1 MSFQLFGLSMPLA
14 PWVFVACWFGA
25 QQIAAWTAPREARAG
40 AAGAL
45 SVAGIVG
52 IAIARAAYVI
62 ANLDLY
68 LEAPV
73 SMLDVRDGGWMPWA
87 GVAAGMAWLG
97 FVAWRR
103 RAPAR
108 ALMPAA
114 AIGLAA
120 WLGALAWI
128 ESKQVS
134 QLPALTLQRLGSPG
148 SEAFGKAFA
157 GRPFV
162 VNLWATWCAPC
173 REEMPAFAQAQR
185 DRPDVPI
192 VFVNQGE
199 DEARVRAFLAK
210 LPPLDHVWLDRESS
224 VGRAV
229 ASSGLPTTVFVDA
242 SGRVS
247 RVHLGVMNRASLRAR
262 IDALR

>member
-25 QQIAAWTAPREARAG
+25 QQVAAWTAPRDARVG

-45 SVAGIVG
+45 GVAGIVG
-52 IAIARAAYVI
+52 LVAARAAYVI

-68 LEAPV
+68 LDAPW
-73 SMLDVRDGGWMPWA
+73 SMVDVRDGGWMPWA
-87 GVAAGMAWLG
+87 GVAAGLAWLG
-97 FVAWRR
+97 LAAWRR

-108 ALMPAA
+108 ALVPAA
-114 AIGLAA
+114 VLGLALWLGVSA
-120 WLGALAWI
+120 WLA
-128 ESKQVS
+128 SKQVS
-134 QLPALTLQRLGSPG
+134 QLPALTLQRLGSAQG
-148 SEAFGKAFA
+148 EAFGQAFA

-185 DRPDVPI
+185 DRPRVPI

-210 LPPLDHVWLDRESS
+210 LPPLDHVWLDRESNL
-224 VGRAV
+224 GRAV

-242 SGRVS
+242 QGRIS
-247 RVHLGVMNRASLRAR
+247 RVHLGVMNRAALRAQ
-262 IDALR
+262 IDALN

>member
-1 MSFQLFGLSMPLA
+1 MSFQVFGLSLPLA
-14 PWVFVACWFGA
+14 PWVFVACWFAA
-25 QQIAAWTAPREARAG
+25 QQVAAWTAPREARAS

-52 IAIARAAYVI
+52 LVVARAAYVI

-68 LEAPV
+68 LDAPW
-73 SMLDVRDGGWMPWA
+73 SMLDARDGGWSVWA
-87 GVAAGMAWLG
+87 GVAAGLAWLG
-97 FVAWRR
+97 VEAGRR
-103 RAPAR
+103 RAPLR

-114 AIGLAA
+114 ALGLAA
-120 WLGALAWI
+120 WLGAGAWL

-134 QLPALTLQRLGSPG
+134 QLPALTLRRLGG
-148 SEAFGKAFA
+148 ARDEALLEAFA

-185 DRPDVPI
+185 DRPQVPI

-199 DEARVRAFLAK
+199 DEARVRGFLAK

-242 SGRVS
+242 QGRIG
-247 RVHLGVMNRASLRAR
+247 RVHLGVMNRAALRAR